1 MVASLM
7 LLPSSSAEKA
17 EVSSSRKTKTTDT
30 ATVPVKGFHKN
41 GNKSFE
47 GDMTIKR
54 FVKRNGKLK
63 AVGDL
68 NGTVFGKRGGEKGT
82 VDGKRVVAPVRIRD
96 ASCNILNLVLGPL
109 DLNLLG
115 LRIQLNRVV
124 LDITGEPGPGN
135 LLGNLPLCR
144 RRSARPRWPAGGHQE
159 HPQRHSRGAESPVTP
174 RANVARYRR
183 IEAGRAICPPRGR
196 ANTA

>member
-1 MVASLM
+1 VSKIRVIATLLAAAMVASLM
-7 LLPSSSAEKA
+7 LLPSSAAEKA
-17 EVSSSRKTKTTDT
+17 EVSSSRKTKATDT

-68 NGTVFGKRGGEKGT
+68 NGTVFGKRGGEKGA

-115 LRIQLNRVV
+115 LRIQLNKVV

-135 LLGNLPLCR
+135 LLGNLLCAVAGLLD
-144 RRSARPRWPAGGHQE
+144 RSGLLGVIR
-159 HPQRHSRGAESPVTP
+159 
-174 RANVARYRR
+174 N
-183 IEAGRAICPPRGR
+183 ILNAILEVLNLP
-196 ANTA
+196 

>member
-17 EVSSSRKTKTTDT
+17 EVSSSQKTKATDT
-30 ATVPVKGFHKN
+30 ATVPVEGFHKN

-47 GDMTIKR
+47 GDLTVKR
-54 FVKRNGKLK
+54 FVKRNGELK

-68 NGTVFGKRGGEKGT
+68 NGAVFGKRGGEKGL
-82 VDGKRVVAPVRIRD
+82 VEGERVVAPVRIRA
-96 ASCNILNLVLGPL
+96 ASCDILNLVLGPL

-135 LLGNLPLCR
+135 LLGNLLC
-144 RRSARPRWPAGGHQE
+144 AIAGLLD
-159 HPQRHSRGAESPVTP
+159 RGGLLSVI
-174 RANVARYRR
+174 RN
-183 IEAGRAICPPRGR
+183 ILNAILEVLNLP
-196 ANTA
+196 